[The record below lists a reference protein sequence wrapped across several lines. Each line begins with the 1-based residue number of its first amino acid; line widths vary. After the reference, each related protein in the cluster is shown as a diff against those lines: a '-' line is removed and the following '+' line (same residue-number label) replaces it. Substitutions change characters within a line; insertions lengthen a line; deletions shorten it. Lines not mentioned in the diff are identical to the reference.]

1 MIEYQYQ
8 KCDHDDLVNL
18 IKWLQNMLC
27 LRDWTIILDT
37 KYAVPADFN
46 PQDPEEI
53 NGIVNLSR
61 DKMKAVIWIPL
72 VRLTTENTNC
82 FEVCCHEMLHVFL
95 NSRGLKKMN
104 RRQASLPQ
112 SFIAC
117 SARKTKS
124 RLPNPN
130 HN

>member
-8 KCDHDDLVNL
+8 KCDHDELVNL

-53 NGIVNLSR
+53 NGIVNFSR

-72 VRLTTENTNC
+72 IRLMAENTNC
-82 FEVCCHEMLHVFL
+82 FEVCCHEMLHVFFEQQ
-95 NSRGLKKMN
+95 GFEKDE
-104 RRQASLPQ
+104 QATGILASILYRL
-112 SFIAC
+112 FCKENKIKIA
-117 SARKTKS
+117 KS
-124 RLPNPN
+124 KP
-130 HN
+130 